1 MSYQIEESFVQQYSS
16 NVQLLSQQKG
26 SKLRS
31 IVPIEY
37 IKGEY
42 AYVDQIGQTA
52 AKPITTRHADT
63 PIMNVEHARRRLSLT
78 AFNWNGL
85 IDSIDKIK
93 MLNDPT
99 SPYAISAAFAMG
111 RAMDAEI
118 YDAALGTAYTGK
130 NGNNPIVLPNSQKL
144 AADDKGFTFAKLKKL
159 KRMFD
164 SNDIEEHNRYI
175 LYTAAQLDDLLG
187 EEKVTSADYNAV
199 RALERGEIN
208 EYMGFKFIQLNGIR
222 DTGKKIITADTV
234 SGKTVRHCVA
244 FATNCMKLGIGEDV
258 KTEITPR
265 ADKNYA
271 MQVYFEMAIGAT
283 RLEEE
288 GVVQFDCVES

>member
-42 AYVDQIGQTA
+42 AYVDQIGHTA

-63 PIMNVEHARRRLSLT
+63 PIMNVEHSRRRLSLT
-78 AFNWNGL
+78 GFNWNGL

-130 NGNNPIVLPNSQKL
+130 NGNNPIVLPNNQKL
-144 AADDKGFTFAKLKKL
+144 AADGEGFTFAKLKKL

-271 MQVYFEMAIGAT
+271 MQVYFEMAIGAA